1 MKVKTCRAKRQQRLM
16 RKGFRVLSIYSLKKI
31 SLRYQEAKLM
41 DRYHAHVYAKVFTA
55 IKYLTSKQSRLREAQ
70 KQTEFN
76 HEMKLKAA
84 CLSSW
89 AMQWMKLEKTR
100 RQESL
105 SQKMHDERFLKTYL
119 RAWVNRKRKTVLKRN
134 LYGLAKVIDTEKRN
148 RIFLKWLCAVKH
160 NAITEEL
167 S

>member
-1 MKVKTCRAKRQQRLM
+1 
-16 RKGFRVLSIYSLKKI
+16 
-31 SLRYQEAKLM
+31 
-41 DRYHAHVYAKVFTA
+41 
-55 IKYLTSKQSRLREAQ
+55 
-70 KQTEFN
+70 
-76 HEMKLKAA
+76 MKLKSD

-89 AMQWMKLEKTR
+89 AMQWMNLEKTR

-119 RAWVNRKRKTVLKRN
+119 RTWINKKRKIVLKRN

-160 NAITEEL
+160 NAIT
-167 S
+167 